1 MDFVFVRRPSGR
13 KRNAASAAPDTV
25 EMVSIEDQP
34 AYVLDE
40 GFGGG
45 F

>member
-1 MDFVFVRRPSGR
+1 VDFVFVRRPSG
-13 KRNAASAAPDTV
+13 RNAASAAPDTV